1 MNCLRDTG
9 KKDSQDESSFR
20 GMIFKERTSQQLHY
34 FNVSPSEK
42 TEEHDDAVM
51 SVASGSDVVFS
62 LLNRVKGMNHIWLLS
77 LFLTILKKKEGS
89 LNRNVVY
96 QVNVKGRKE

>member
-1 MNCLRDTG
+1 MEGYR
-9 KKDSQDESSFR
+9 KKDSQDESSLR

-42 TEEHDDAVM
+42 TEEDHDDAVM

-62 LLNRVKGMNHIWLLS
+62 LLNRVKAMNHIWLLS
-77 LFLTILKKKEGS
+77 LFLTILEKKEGN
-89 LNRNVVY
+89 LNRNVV
-96 QVNVKGRKE
+96 